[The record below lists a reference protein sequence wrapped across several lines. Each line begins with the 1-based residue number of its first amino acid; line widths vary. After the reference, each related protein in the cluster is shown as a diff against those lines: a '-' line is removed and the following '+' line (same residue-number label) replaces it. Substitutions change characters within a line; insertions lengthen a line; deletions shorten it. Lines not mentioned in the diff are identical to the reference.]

1 MIEKIRDMAESVGAG
16 EKVWF
21 HRTTQHFL
29 SHPDPAHHSFSSELD
44 YLVEETMNEV
54 FLDFDNYIEIPTPNP
69 TESYRIMEG
78 FTDTLVDERHRLRL
92 FDALNGKKPF
102 KFFRN
107 AVDEADLL
115 DDWYDYHDAR
125 MEDYVMGKLEA
136 AMEEEG

>member
-1 MIEKIRDMAESVGAG
+1 MLEKIRDMAEAIGSG

-21 HRTTQHFL
+21 HRTTQTFL

-44 YLVEETMNEV
+44 YLVEETMDEV
-54 FLDFDNYIEIPTPNP
+54 FLDFDNYIEIPAPNP
-69 TESYRIMEG
+69 TESYRIMEN
-78 FTDTLVDERHRLRL
+78 FADNQVDERTRLRL
-92 FDALNGKKPF
+92 FDALGGKKPF

-107 AVDEADLL
+107 AVEEADLL

-136 AMEEEG
+136 AMEGEL